1 MPDVSARTVIR
12 AAVSERSGFNA
23 IRSDY
28 VVIGDGERE
37 AAAQPSP
44 REIVTRLHE
53 IIAAKSPEHA
63 ALVAAFERRRAARER
78 QP

>member
-1 MPDVSARTVIR
+1 MPDMSARTAIR
-12 AAVSERSGFNA
+12 AALGEGSGFNA

-28 VVIGDGERE
+28 VLIGDEDRER
-37 AAAQPSP
+37 ATQPSP
-44 REIVTRLHE
+44 REITTRLHE

-78 QP
+78 QS